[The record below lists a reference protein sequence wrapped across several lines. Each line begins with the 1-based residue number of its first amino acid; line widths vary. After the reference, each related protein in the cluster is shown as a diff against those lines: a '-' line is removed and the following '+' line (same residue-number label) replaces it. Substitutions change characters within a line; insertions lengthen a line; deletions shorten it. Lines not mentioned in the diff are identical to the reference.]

1 MVTYNTLS
9 SIEFYGKHS
18 IIINKLSSSNEDLKP
33 GGATPPLFRRVLDTF
48 IIAGL
53 IGIINDKKSVPD
65 KASPEKT
72 TIFTE
77 TVQRNSP
84 DIDFFASI
92 PIILTQNMS
101 KVTDIKRAFFS
112 ETNDEEN
119 YMLSRN
125 RLFYEY
131 ALGGLELLEEY
142 VIKADSNSS
151 EDETSIF
158 DRLKTYLDELEKKF
172 KIDEDFVDQNLILS
186 ASDLDF
192 DL

>member
-18 IIINKLSSSNEDLKP
+18 IIIDKLSSSNEDLKP
-33 GGATPPLFRRVLDTF
+33 GGTNPPLFMRVLDTF

-65 KASPEKT
+65 KTNPEKT

-77 TVQRNSP
+77 TVQRNSEY
-84 DIDFFASI
+84 IDFFAAI
-92 PIILTQNMS
+92 PVILTQNMS
-101 KVTDIKRAFFS
+101 KVTDVKRAFS
-112 ETNDEEN
+112 REANEEEN
-119 YMLSRN
+119 YMLTRN

-142 VIKADSNSS
+142 VIKAAPNSI
-151 EDETSIF
+151 EDEISIF

-172 KIDEDFVDQNLILS
+172 KIDEDFVDQNLILN

-192 DL
+192 GL